1 MLTTIILAAV
11 TVILLLIVVFLLTKE
26 QSVLKKERDT
36 KQQSVK
42 ILKEAERKA
51 EDIRRESIL
60 QSKEELHLKKNELED
75 EARKERDKIASAEN
89 RLIQKE
95 ENLDKKE
102 ANLDLLTHDNKR
114 KEESLQKRNEELDK
128 IFEEQ
133 SNVLENI
140 SGLSKDE
147 AKKMLLDHMEREV
160 KYDASKMI
168 KETEELAQK
177 TALKKSREIIA
188 TAIQRC
194 AVDNVVE
201 VTTSVVTLPS
211 DDMKGRIIGREGRN
225 IRAFETLTGID
236 LIIDDTPEAVVLSG
250 FDPIRRE
257 IAKLT
262 LSKLVTDGRI
272 HPTRIED
279 VYNQAKK
286 ELELNIMELGEKT
299 ALDADVQNL
308 SQEIIY
314 LLGRLNYRTSYG
326 QNVMQHSIEVAHLSS
341 LMAQE
346 LGVNVRLARRAGLLH
361 DLGKSFDFEKEG
373 THAQLGAEFAKKHG
387 ENDEVVHAI
396 LAHHEEVQP
405 QTIEAIIVA
414 AADAIS
420 ASRPGAR
427 RESIEAYVKRLENLE
442 NLATSFNGVDKAFA
456 IQSGREIRVMVKP
469 DVINDKLSP
478 KLARDIVKKI
488 ENELEY
494 PGTIKVTVIRETRI
508 QEVAT

>member
-1 MLTTIILAAV
+1 MITTIL
-11 TVILLLIVVFLLTKE
+11 VIIIALLLIATYVLFLKDKSILNREK
-26 QSVLKKERDT
+26 DA
-36 KQQSVK
+36 KQVAAK
-42 ILKEAERKA
+42 IVKEAERKA
-51 EDIRRESIL
+51 EDIKREAIL
-60 QSKEELHLKKNELED
+60 EVKEEFLQKKNELED
-75 EARKERDKIASAEN
+75 EIKKERDKFITVEN

-102 ANLDLLTHDNKR
+102 ANLELLTFENKK
-114 KEESLQKRNEELDK
+114 KEEALAKKDEEVDK
-128 IFEEQ
+128 LYQEQ
-133 SNVLENI
+133 SAVLETI
-140 SGLSKDE
+140 SKLSKDD
-147 AKKMLLDHMEREV
+147 AKKLLLDNMEREI
-160 KYDASKMI
+160 KFEASKMI

-188 TAIQRC
+188 TAIQKC

-201 VTTSVVTLPS
+201 VTTSVVSLPG

-225 IRAFETLTGID
+225 IRAFETMTGID

-257 IAKLT
+257 LARIT
-262 LSKLVTDGRI
+262 LSKLVSDGRI
-272 HPTRIED
+272 HPTRIEEL
-279 VYNQAKK
+279 YNQAKK
-286 ELELNIMELGEKT
+286 DLEVTIMELGEKT
-299 ALDADVQNL
+299 AIEADVQNL
-308 SQEIIY
+308 SPEIIY

-326 QNVMQHSIEVAHLSS
+326 QNVMQHSIEVAHLAS

-373 THAQLGAEFAKKHG
+373 THALLGAEFAKKHG

-396 LAHHEEVQP
+396 LAHHEEVKP
-405 QTIEAIIVA
+405 QTIEAILVA

-442 NLATSFNGVDKAFA
+442 TLATSFTGVEKAFA

-469 DVINDKLSP
+469 DIINDKLTP

-494 PGTIKVTVIRETRI
+494 PGTIKVTVIRETRV
-508 QEVAT
+508 QEVAS

>member
-1 MLTTIILAAV
+1 MLTIILASVA
-11 TVILLLIVVFLLTKE
+11 VILLLTVVFLLTKE
-26 QSVLKKERDT
+26 QSILRKEKET
-36 KQQSVK
+36 KQKSAR
-42 ILKEAERKA
+42 ILKEAKRKA
-51 EDIRRESIL
+51 EDIRREAIL
-60 QSKEELHLKKNELED
+60 QSKEELLIKKNELEG
-75 EARKERDKIASAEN
+75 EARREKDRIASFEN

-95 ENLDKKE
+95 ENLNKKE
-102 ANLDLLTHDNKR
+102 ANIDLLTHENKR

-128 IFEEQ
+128 VFEEQ

-147 AKKMLLDHMEREV
+147 AKKMLIDHMEREI

-225 IRAFETLTGID
+225 IRAFEALTGID

-279 VYNQAKK
+279 VHTQAKK
-286 ELELNIMELGEKT
+286 ELETNIMDLGEKT
-299 ALDADVQNL
+299 ALEADVQNL

-396 LAHHEEVQP
+396 LAHHEEVKP

>member
-1 MLTTIILAAV
+1 MLTIVLIVIIA
-11 TVILLLIVVFLLTKE
+11 ILLVAAYVLFIKDNSILNREKE
-26 QSVLKKERDT
+26 A
-36 KQQSVK
+36 KQLAGK
-42 ILKEAERKA
+42 IMKEAERKA
-51 EDIRRESIL
+51 EDIKREAIL
-60 QSKEELHLKKNELED
+60 EAKEEFMQKKNELED
-75 EARKERDKIASAEN
+75 EIRKERDKFLTVEN

-102 ANLDLLTHDNKR
+102 ANLDLLTNENKK
-114 KEESLQKRNEELDK
+114 KEETLAKRDEEIDK
-128 IFEEQ
+128 LYQEQ
-133 SNVLENI
+133 SVVLESI
-140 SGLSKDE
+140 SKLSKDE
-147 AKKMLLDHMEREV
+147 AKKLLLDNMEREI
-160 KYDASKMI
+160 KYEASKMI

-201 VTTSVVTLPS
+201 VTTSVVALPG

-225 IRAFETLTGID
+225 IRAFETMTGID

-257 IAKLT
+257 IARITLT
-262 LSKLVTDGRI
+262 KLVSDGRI
-272 HPTRIED
+272 HPSRIEEL
-279 VYNQAKK
+279 YNQAKK
-286 ELELNIMELGEKT
+286 DLEITIMDLGEKT
-299 ALDADVQNL
+299 AIEADVQNL

-326 QNVMQHSIEVAHLSS
+326 QNVMQHSIEVAHLAS

-373 THAQLGAEFAKKHG
+373 THALLGAEFAKKHG

-396 LAHHEEVQP
+396 LAHHEEVKP
-405 QTIEAIIVA
+405 QTIEAILVA

-442 NLATSFNGVDKAFA
+442 TLATSFTGVEKAFA

-469 DVINDKLSP
+469 DIVNDKLTP

-494 PGTIKVTVIRETRI
+494 PGTIKVTVIRETRV
-508 QEVAT
+508 QEIAT

>member
-1 MLTTIILAAV
+1 MLTTILTIIIA
-11 TVILLLIVVFLLTKE
+11 ILLVTAY
-26 QSVLKKERDT
+26 VLYIKDNSIFKREKDA
-36 KQQSVK
+36 KQIAGK
-42 ILKEAERKA
+42 IIKEAERKA
-51 EDIRRESIL
+51 EDIKRESIL
-60 QSKEELHLKKNELED
+60 EAKEEFLQKKNELED
-75 EARKERDKIASAEN
+75 EVKKERDKFLTVEN

-102 ANLDLLTHDNKR
+102 ANLDLLTNENKK
-114 KEESLQKRNEELDK
+114 KEEALAKRDEEIDK
-128 IFEEQ
+128 LYQEQ
-133 SNVLENI
+133 SVVLENI
-140 SGLSKDE
+140 SKLSKDE
-147 AKKMLLDHMEREV
+147 AKKLLLDNMEREI
-160 KYDASKMI
+160 KYEASKMI

-201 VTTSVVTLPS
+201 VTTSVVALPG

-225 IRAFETLTGID
+225 IRAFETMTGID

-257 IAKLT
+257 IARITLT
-262 LSKLVTDGRI
+262 KLVSDGRI
-272 HPTRIED
+272 HPSRIEEL
-279 VYNQAKK
+279 YNQAKK
-286 ELELNIMELGEKT
+286 DLEITIMDLGEKT
-299 ALDADVQNL
+299 AMEADVQNL

-326 QNVMQHSIEVAHLSS
+326 QNVMQHSIEVAHLAS

-373 THAQLGAEFAKKHG
+373 THALLGAEFAKKHG

-396 LAHHEEVQP
+396 LAHHEEVKP
-405 QTIEAIIVA
+405 QTIEAILVA

-442 NLATSFNGVDKAFA
+442 TLATSFSGVEKAFA

-469 DVINDKLSP
+469 DIINDKLTP

-494 PGTIKVTVIRETRI
+494 PGTIKVTVIRETRV
-508 QEVAT
+508 QEIAT

>member
-1 MLTTIILAAV
+1 MLTTILLIIIA
-11 TVILLLIVVFLLTKE
+11 ILLVTAY
-26 QSVLKKERDT
+26 VLFIKDNSILKREKDA
-36 KQQSVK
+36 KQQAGK
-42 ILKEAERKA
+42 ILKEAERQA
-51 EDIRRESIL
+51 EDIKREAIL
-60 QSKEELHLKKNELED
+60 EAKEEFLQKKNELEE
-75 EARKERDKIASAEN
+75 EAKKERDKFIAIEN

-102 ANLDLLTHDNKR
+102 ANLDLLSSENKK
-114 KEESLQKRNEELDK
+114 KEEALAKKDQEMDK
-128 IFEEQ
+128 LYEEQ
-133 SNVLENI
+133 SIVLENI
-140 SGLSKDE
+140 SKLSKDD
-147 AKKMLLDHMEREV
+147 AKKLLLDNMEREI
-160 KYDASKMI
+160 KYEASKMI

-201 VTTSVVTLPS
+201 VTTSVVALPG

-225 IRAFETLTGID
+225 IRAFETMTGID

-257 IAKLT
+257 LARITLT
-262 LSKLVTDGRI
+262 KLVSDGRI
-272 HPTRIED
+272 HPSRIEEL
-279 VYNQAKK
+279 YNQAKK
-286 ELELNIMELGEKT
+286 DLEITIMDLGEKT
-299 ALDADVQNL
+299 AMEADVQNL

-314 LLGRLNYRTSYG
+314 LLGRLNFRTSYG
-326 QNVMQHSIEVAHLSS
+326 QNVMQHSIEVAHLAS

-373 THAQLGAEFAKKHG
+373 THALLGAEFAKKHG

-396 LAHHEEVQP
+396 LAHHEEVKP
-405 QTIEAIIVA
+405 QTIEAILVA

-442 NLATSFNGVDKAFA
+442 TLATSFTGVEKAFA

-469 DVINDKLSP
+469 DIINDRLTP

-494 PGTIKVTVIRETRI
+494 PGTIKVTVIRETRV

>member
-1 MLTTIILAAV
+1 MLTTILIIIIA
-11 TVILLLIVVFLLTKE
+11 ILLVTAY
-26 QSVLKKERDT
+26 VLYVKDNSIFKREKDA
-36 KQQSVK
+36 KQVAAR

-51 EDIRRESIL
+51 EDIKRESIL
-60 QSKEELHLKKNELED
+60 EAKEEFLQKKNELED
-75 EARKERDKIASAEN
+75 EVKKERDKFLTIEN

-102 ANLDLLTHDNKR
+102 ANLDLLTNENKK
-114 KEESLQKRNEELDK
+114 KEEVLAKRDEEIDK
-128 IFEEQ
+128 LYQEQ
-133 SNVLENI
+133 SVVLENI
-140 SGLSKDE
+140 SKLSKDE
-147 AKKMLLDHMEREV
+147 AKKLLLDNMEREI
-160 KYDASKMI
+160 KYEASKMI

-201 VTTSVVTLPS
+201 VTTSVVSLPG

-225 IRAFETLTGID
+225 IRAFETMTGID

-257 IAKLT
+257 IARITLT
-262 LSKLVTDGRI
+262 KLVSDGRI
-272 HPTRIED
+272 HPSRIEEL
-279 VYNQAKK
+279 YNQAKK
-286 ELELNIMELGEKT
+286 DLEITIMDLGEKT
-299 ALDADVQNL
+299 AMEADVQNL

-326 QNVMQHSIEVAHLSS
+326 QNVMQHSIEVAHLAS

-373 THAQLGAEFAKKHG
+373 THALLGAEFAKKHG

-396 LAHHEEVQP
+396 LAHHEEVKP
-405 QTIEAIIVA
+405 QTIEAILVA

-442 NLATSFNGVDKAFA
+442 TLATSFSGVEKAFA

-469 DVINDKLSP
+469 DIINDKLTP

-494 PGTIKVTVIRETRI
+494 PGTIKVTVIRETRV
-508 QEVAT
+508 QEIAT